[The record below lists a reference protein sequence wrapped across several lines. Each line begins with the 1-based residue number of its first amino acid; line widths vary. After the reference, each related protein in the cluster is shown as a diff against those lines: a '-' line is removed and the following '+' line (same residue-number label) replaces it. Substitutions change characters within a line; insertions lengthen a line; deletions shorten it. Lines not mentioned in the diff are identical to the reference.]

1 MAFGQVL
8 HGLLVASLDSSHL
21 TVELLAEEL
30 LQFLLFLTHGL
41 LVLSKVGFALPSHG
55 LELLVAGLELGLE
68 LVFEFP

>member
-8 HGLLVASLDSSHL
+8 NRFLMATFDPSHL
-21 TVELLAEEL
+21 TVELLAKEL
-30 LQFLLFLTHGL
+30 LQFLLFLTHSL
-41 LVLSKVGFALPSHG
+41 LMLSLVGFALASHG